1 MELKSIKG
9 KGAPVVKAIK
19 GNFINLT
26 RVIKGAKGEESKTED
41 ITVLT
46 VVDQDGDTVE
56 TFRKSDHGPRFWFK
70 AKQFADQN
78 SSLDQRL
85 TVKELE

>member
-26 RVIKGAKGEESKTED
+26 RKIKGAKGEEDTTED
-41 ITVLT
+41 IVVLHVIDQEGD
-46 VVDQDGDTVE
+46 VVEV
-56 TFRKSDHGPRFWFK
+56 FRKSDHGPRFWFK

-85 TVKELE
+85 TIKELE

>member
-9 KGAPVVKAIK
+9 RGDKVVKAFK

-26 RVIKGAKGEESKTED
+26 KKNKETKEVED
-41 ITVLT
+41 ITILT

-85 TVKELE
+85 SIKELE